1 MTRTVTLLRLEG
13 LALLATAVTL
23 YAVLGGSWWLFLLLL
38 FAPDL
43 FMLGYLRGPKVGAAV
58 YNVGHVTLTPIVI
71 GLVSYFVG
79 AQLGVQ
85 IAVIWL
91 AHIGMDRL
99 AGYGLKEPT
108 GFQDTHMGRI
118 GRS

>member
-13 LALLATAVTL
+13 LALLAAAVTL

-108 GFQDTHMGRI
+108 SFQDTHMGRI

>member
-13 LALLATAVTL
+13 LALLAAAVTL

-71 GLVSYFVG
+71 GLASYFVG

-108 GFQDTHMGRI
+108 SFQDTHMGRI

>member
-13 LALLATAVTL
+13 LALLAAAVAL

-58 YNVGHVTLTPIVI
+58 YNVGHVILTPIVI
-71 GLVSYFVG
+71 ALISYLVG

-108 GFQDTHMGRI
+108 SFQDTHMGRI